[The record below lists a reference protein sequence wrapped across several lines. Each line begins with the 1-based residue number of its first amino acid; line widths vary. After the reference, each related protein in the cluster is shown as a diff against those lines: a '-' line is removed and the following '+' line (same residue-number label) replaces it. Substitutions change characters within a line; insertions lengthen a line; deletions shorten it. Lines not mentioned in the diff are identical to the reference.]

1 MTIEYRD
8 RLRARAT
15 ITPLDMVEDS
25 LGYYDNR
32 LRTELAVGLVEIM
45 EKLGPEDFLVV
56 RSLTRN
62 THPYYTLDG
71 EEIGVTVNWEMSY
84 SVNRVPFKSEL

>member
-45 EKLGPEDFLVV
+45 EKLGPEDF
-56 RSLTRN
+56 
-62 THPYYTLDG
+62 
-71 EEIGVTVNWEMSY
+71 W
-84 SVNRVPFKSEL
+84 